1 MSIILDDPQPASAY
15 KGIYDVPEVARYL
28 KAATYGD
35 VVYPASPATLIRWIR
50 RGLVSSDT
58 VEIAGH
64 EILVDFEDVIS
75 MRVIMALRAT
85 GVSWNEIRRTDE
97 WLRERMGVDRPFA
110 TEFLW
115 TGQGQV
121 FIEWTRRLLS
131 ASRHGQMAL
140 EMLRGYLIPIH
151 GLKFSETTHKATSWE
166 PVTGVV
172 LEPKVQFGSPC
183 LKGTRIPTR
192 TIFGMIEA
200 GDSVS
205 WVAHAY
211 GLSEDDVQV
220 ASEWEERLRSN

>member
-1 MSIILDDPQPASAY
+1 MSVIADDPQPASAY

-35 VVYPASPATLIRWIR
+35 VVYPASSATLIRWIR
-50 RGLVSSDT
+50 RGLVSPHT
-58 VEIAGH
+58 TEIAGH

-85 GVSWNEIRRTDE
+85 DVSWNEIRHTDE

-140 EMLRGYLIPIH
+140 EMLREYLIPVH
-151 GLKFSETTHKATSWE
+151 GLKFSETTHKVTSWE

-200 GDSVS
+200 GDSVA